1 MFARG
6 DLEASMLI
14 VAICSVGL
22 SLADNLFLHGR
33 YQVKKS
39 HPIVPGLEG
48 CGIVTATSRGCA
60 SPLVRDKVGVSSLY
74 NGGCAEEVLFLHSEC
89 AKLPDEISN
98 L

>member
-1 MFARG
+1 
-6 DLEASMLI
+6 MLI

-48 CGIVTATSRGCA
+48 AGIVTATLRGCA
-60 SPLVRDKVGVSSLY
+60 SPLVCDKVGFGSLY
-74 NGGCAEEVLFLHSEC
+74 NGGCAEEVLFLHFEC
-89 AKLPDEISN
+89 AKLPDEISDS
-98 L
+98 